1 MAPAVKGVAMLVPPM
16 YVYDELYA
24 AQPVSVVDRDLV
36 DKMKVP
42 GAEMS
47 GFILPSSTGPRLENA
62 AIPLVLSASLSELI
76 GEPYDGPHML
86 VNVVRSFSLAPTVNT
101 FFAVAGFPNESKS
114 ISPFFGVVSSPLLPA
129 EKRMV
134 MFG

>member
-62 AIPLVLSASLSELI
+62 C
-76 GEPYDGPHML
+76 
-86 VNVVRSFSLAPTVNT
+86 
-101 FFAVAGFPNESKS
+101 
-114 ISPFFGVVSSPLLPA
+114 LLYTSDA
-129 EKRMV
+129 ADD
-134 MFG
+134 